1 MRSGPECLVRA
12 CAAGKG
18 VVDQLVQS
26 HCIARRPPV
35 MAFAAPDVRMEVVE
49 SLDTLWRKASEVRE
63 VLDFLRSQSN
73 VLSQSQH
80 VFLPMRQSP

>member
-1 MRSGPECLVRA
+1 MRSRPECLVRA
-12 CAAGKG
+12 CTTGKG

-49 SLDTLWRKASEVRE
+49 SLDTNGCKARELRE
-63 VLDFLRSQSN
+63 VLDLLRS
-73 VLSQSQH
+73 
-80 VFLPMRQSP
+80 